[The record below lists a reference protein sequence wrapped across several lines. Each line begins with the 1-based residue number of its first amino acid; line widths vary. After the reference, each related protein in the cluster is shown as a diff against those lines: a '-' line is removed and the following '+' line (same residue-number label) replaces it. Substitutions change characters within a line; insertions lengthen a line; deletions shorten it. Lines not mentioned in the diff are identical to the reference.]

1 MAKTAGNITIKLDNT
16 DSVRHAV
23 RQQIMAALEE
33 CGLTA

>member
-1 MAKTAGNITIKLDNT
+1 MAKSAGNITIKLDNT
-16 DSVRHAV
+16 DVIRHAT